1 MIDKN
6 AVYKVEKYLREKGV
20 LDDSFGGLKMQLRK
34 EGKRFS
40 FEEHLQGLIYSQM
53 SAQAVWANIERH
65 FKQIDELFFHYNIH
79 EINGRDGSYFS
90 KGIISIGCGSRLTN
104 KQMVVLHKN
113 IEIMLSIV
121 ADYGSMDDFVTSAP
135 AQQIVRKLSDS
146 QSKYKLHQVGPALA
160 WEYIRNVGID
170 GAKPDLHMKRIF
182 GSSRLG
188 CSKHESASD
197 EEIFTTVKRLSE
209 ETGYFMAQ
217 IDYILWCFCAKGQGE
232 ICTAEPHCGQCPIR
246 DCCSKMVNLSG
257 VKDADFRNETEKSSS
272 SGKSVRDSERKVE
285 KENHYL
291 KKKGYGGLFR
301 DQYFD
306 EYLDF
311 LRNYSDKKRISEG
324 KNILSDATIKT
335 SATDT
340 FFLEKHEDKNF
351 GYWFQNDQTM
361 KEAENCLSKHLAGRK
376 KPQNDLKYYLE
387 DMIAFREF
395 LKDRDK

>member
-146 QSKYKLHQVGPALA
+146 QSKYKLHQVGL
-160 WEYIRNVGID
+160 
-170 GAKPDLHMKRIF
+170 
-182 GSSRLG
+182 
-188 CSKHESASD
+188 
-197 EEIFTTVKRLSE
+197 
-209 ETGYFMAQ
+209 
-217 IDYILWCFCAKGQGE
+217 
-232 ICTAEPHCGQCPIR
+232 
-246 DCCSKMVNLSG
+246 
-257 VKDADFRNETEKSSS
+257 
-272 SGKSVRDSERKVE
+272 
-285 KENHYL
+285 
-291 KKKGYGGLFR
+291 
-301 DQYFD
+301 
-306 EYLDF
+306 
-311 LRNYSDKKRISEG
+311 
-324 KNILSDATIKT
+324 
-335 SATDT
+335 
-340 FFLEKHEDKNF
+340 
-351 GYWFQNDQTM
+351 
-361 KEAENCLSKHLAGRK
+361 
-376 KPQNDLKYYLE
+376 
-387 DMIAFREF
+387 
-395 LKDRDK
+395 